1 MMGTLKGFPNP
12 PAMGSD
18 EQSSSS
24 PDAIESGAEMRGVF
38 GSPDAIESGASS
50 GKAGLPSLSR

>member
-24 PDAIESGAEMRGVF
+24 PDAIESGA
-38 GSPDAIESGASS
+38 SS